1 MVKKYILGYKCN
13 KEFCSLT
20 LEILYAY
27 CAHF

>member
-13 KEFCSLT
+13 KEFYSLKV
-20 LEILYAY
+20 EILYAY